1 MYYRDMEFDIMRY
14 GLNYSSLFMNWNK
27 SQWHDEINTITSLRH
42 PYIIVYL
49 SDYQKEGDG
58 YNLVLDF
65 FTYLDY
71 IAYYQF
77 IGKRPEAMPL
87 EYQKKTRLSTHFY
100 MKGYKSE
107 DKPIKGHYRL
117 DLHVL
122 LSNWQEYKPQTERD
136 EEGVFIA
143 RPPYYLAY
151 FERKDDSEKGQINS
165 AEYLLLHY
173 VGQYAYPQWVF
184 DTSKSLVWEDINDTQ
199 LKLRVLNVEQGS
211 WNVILKNDKPYL
223 MFDIGTNSYKLDNL
237 KDIDKQLKLHPIGT
251 DVPALFISHWHADH
265 YNILLGMNVDELNH
279 IQRLVCPSTV
289 LSLSAYNVI
298 CWFKMR
304 DDSAMVIFHPY
315 EGKWKN
321 YHINDRINLYAR
333 RYVKTNPNNAGLLM
347 FINGLENCATLPGD
361 ANYSSAKEIT
371 DDSIQQFKSK
381 GGHYLVVPH
390 HGGYAGSAKYTISN
404 VVKKKHAFISF
415 GKGNPYGHPDK
426 KVLDSLSKDFTL
438 VFALSHKN
446 KTVIL

>member
-1 MYYRDMEFDIMRY
+1 
-14 GLNYSSLFMNWNK
+14 MNWDK
-27 SQWHDEINTITSLRH
+27 SQWRDEIKNIISLRY
-42 PYIIVYL
+42 PYVVVYL
-49 SDYQKEGDG
+49 SDYQKVGDG

-87 EYQKKTRLSTHFY
+87 EYQKNLRLSTHFY
-100 MKGYKSE
+100 VRGYKPE

-122 LSNWQEYKPQTERD
+122 TSNWQEYKPQEERD
-136 EEGVFIA
+136 EEGVLIT

-151 FERKDDSEKGQINS
+151 FERKDDNGKGQINS
-165 AEYLLLHY
+165 AEYPLLHY

-184 DTSKSLVWEDINDTQ
+184 DTSKSPVLEDIYDTQ
-199 LKLRVLNVEQGS
+199 LKLRVINVEQGS
-211 WNVILKNDKPYL
+211 WNVILKDDKPYL
-223 MFDIGTNSYKLDNL
+223 MFDIGTNSYKPDNL
-237 KDIDKQLKLHPIGT
+237 KDINKRLKLHPIDT

-265 YNILLGMNVDELNH
+265 YNILLGMSVDELNH
-279 IQRLVCPSTV
+279 IQQLVCPSTV

-298 CWFKMR
+298 YWFKMR
-304 DDSAMVIFHPY
+304 GESAMVIFHPY

-321 YHINDRINLYAR
+321 YPINNRINLYAR
-333 RYVKTNPNNAGLLM
+333 RYVRTNPNNAGLLM
-347 FINGLENCATLPGD
+347 SINGLENCATLPGD

-371 DDSIQQFKSK
+371 DDSIKQFKSS

-390 HGGYAGSAKYTISN
+390 HGGDAGSAKYTITN
-404 VVKKKHAFISF
+404 DVKKRRAFVSF
-415 GKGNPYGHPDK
+415 GIGNPYGHPDK
-426 KVLDSLSKDFTL
+426 KVLDSLHKDFTL
-438 VFALSHKN
+438 VFTHSPKN
-446 KTVIL
+446 KAVAL